1 MVLLVIVYC
10 IFYLFCWPLHLHI
23 FLIALH
29 EIFLCCF
36 AGFNCLHW
44 VIIFHNKYWE
54 LALSI
59 WPFCFQISSRLFI
72 DSGTRRSTRLSGD
85 AGFNT
90 NAASTA
96 VAGNGTSNSSKYLG
110 GSKLGSM
117 SLRSMTNRKGQ
128 AWANENMDEGDAS
141 LYLSFIW

>member
-1 MVLLVIVYC
+1 MLLC
-10 IFYLFCWPLHLHI
+10 I
-23 FLIALH
+23 
-29 EIFLCCF
+29 

-44 VIIFHNKYWE
+44 VIIFYNKYWE
-54 LALSI
+54 LVLSI

-72 DSGTRRSTRLSGD
+72 DSGMRRSTRLSGD
-85 AGFNT
+85 AGSNT

-110 GSKLGSM
+110 GSKLSSM